1 MLTWK
6 ETEAQIKKLQQN
18 SEWGEIVKLL
28 GCDTA
33 VSKELDYTLK
43 VALPWY
49 YSNIIINLLV
59 DDFKSAIRSYELF
72 REAYAQAIGQQNLS
86 DKDRM
91 ALYKMIAYLNYHLYY
106 DNRIWSRGFCAEK
119 HMPLKDKLQ
128 ALRFNRTYFRNNGIY
143 YYSKILSA
151 APEDIKSLYR
161 FAHFVE
167 YIRIISGNPNIK
179 EKGMLNFTEQL
190 DVTDAAE
197 LNTFRNFVNKNG
209 LPVAHLFQ
217 YGKKELPLYQKVVS
231 LYEQLTDEEQK
242 KRVRKEYIKAMYRFC
257 SIVVDDK
264 KRINTRAMG
273 MQNDFSDCTHSEDYA
288 TYANEKETLTY
299 KETVRQYLWK
309 IMQMENLPLDKE
321 RFCPEK
327 IVAAKNAEEANYV
340 YYTLAKFLLY
350 FKIQEGDTGAI
361 AACLKAAY
369 FAAVVD
375 FYILTIPSQGRKSSS
390 KYIYTLFSDLLN
402 KLNLFEESKGFVS
415 YYCKRLN
422 AGIVNEMKTEI
433 SIAKEMSDCDF
444 IEANK
449 LVRAALATQKAAA
462 NKMYASHLKKM
473 QQRIDF
479 FLEHPDAIEQFRVN
493 KINQRLAKNSLE
505 SLGFYEKCKV

>member
-1 MLTWK
+1 M
-6 ETEAQIKKLQQN
+6 
-18 SEWGEIVKLL
+18 
-28 GCDTA
+28 
-33 VSKELDYTLK
+33 
-43 VALPWY
+43 
-49 YSNIIINLLV
+49 
-59 DDFKSAIRSYELF
+59 
-72 REAYAQAIGQQNLS
+72 
-86 DKDRM
+86 
-91 ALYKMIAYLNYHLYY
+91 
-106 DNRIWSRGFCAEK
+106 
-119 HMPLKDKLQ
+119 
-128 ALRFNRTYFRNNGIY
+128 
-143 YYSKILSA
+143 
-151 APEDIKSLYR
+151 
-161 FAHFVE
+161 
-167 YIRIISGNPNIK
+167 
-179 EKGMLNFTEQL
+179 
-190 DVTDAAE
+190 
-197 LNTFRNFVNKNG
+197 
-209 LPVAHLFQ
+209 
-217 YGKKELPLYQKVVS
+217 
-231 LYEQLTDEEQK
+231 
-242 KRVRKEYIKAMYRFC
+242 
-257 SIVVDDK
+257 
-264 KRINTRAMG
+264 
-273 MQNDFSDCTHSEDYA
+273 
-288 TYANEKETLTY
+288 
-299 KETVRQYLWK
+299 
-309 IMQMENLPLDKE
+309 DKE

-390 KYIYTLFSDLLN
+390 KYVYTLFSDLLN

-415 YYCKRLN
+415 YYCRRLN

-433 SIAKEMSDCDF
+433 SIAKEMSDGDF

-462 NKMYASHLKKM
+462 NKMYANHMKKM